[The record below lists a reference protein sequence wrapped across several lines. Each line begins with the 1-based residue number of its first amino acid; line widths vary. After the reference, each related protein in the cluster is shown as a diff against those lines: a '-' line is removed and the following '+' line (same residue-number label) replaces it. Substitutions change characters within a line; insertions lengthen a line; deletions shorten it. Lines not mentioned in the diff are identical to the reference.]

1 MSGEALADRRIET
14 TQELARVVP
23 NLIVS
28 QGQSVS
34 GNSSAGAYFI
44 RGIGQI
50 DFLLNTD
57 PGVGLYVDGVY
68 VARSVGSILDLIDV
82 ERVEVLRGPQGTLF
96 RTEHHRRRHQRGL
109 EAPIG

>member
-1 MSGEALADRRIET
+1 MTDIYACLCCGGTHETPLAPAMDE
-14 TQELARVVP
+14 ELARVVP

-28 QGQSVS
+28 QGPSVS

-68 VARSVGSILDLIDV
+68 VARSVARSS
-82 ERVEVLRGPQGTLF
+82 TSS
-96 RTEHHRRRHQRGL
+96 T
-109 EAPIG
+109 